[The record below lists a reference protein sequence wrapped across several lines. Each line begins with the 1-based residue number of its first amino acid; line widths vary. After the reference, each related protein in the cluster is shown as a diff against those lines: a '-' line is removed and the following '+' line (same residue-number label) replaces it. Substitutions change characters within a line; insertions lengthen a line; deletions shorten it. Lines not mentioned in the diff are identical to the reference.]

1 MAAPTSEQELTQSP
15 VSRHAFFNPMKKCI
29 CEKRWELLQAVP
41 ASDTVVAKATQ
52 RQATANTEGHVCPWF
67 NREETNKLNDADCY
81 FAGKRKDWMQKQVV
95 TVQYTSKARQ

>member
-1 MAAPTSEQELTQSP
+1 
-15 VSRHAFFNPMKKCI
+15 MKKCI

-95 TVQYTSKARQ
+95 TVQYQKQGSNSVLLAHIIVTLFC